1 MEISRREAIS
11 PVIATIIIIA
21 VTIAISLAVAAWLM
35 GLWSGFVGGPRI
47 TASLINMTQT
57 IPTGGNPG
65 DVFVAVMF
73 MNTGSSS
80 DKIQS
85 LSVVTL
91 RVGAYTLTCT
101 EILNATDSSKMTPPI
116 SIDPTPPGTG
126 VTLKFKFKATP
137 PGGATAVNLVG
148 SIGTIEI
155 RLTSGNTIV
164 LSGSITKV

>member
-35 GLWSGFVGGPRI
+35 GLWSGFIGGPRI
-47 TASLINMTQT
+47 TASLINMIQT
-57 IPTGGNPG
+57 ITEDGPSQ
-65 DVFVAVMF
+65 DVYVEVMF

-85 LSVVTL
+85 PSAVTL
-91 RVGAYTLTCT
+91 KVGAYTLTCQG
-101 EILNATDSSKMTPPI
+101 AGPSQDFPI
-116 SIDPTPPGTG
+116 SIDPTPPGSG
-126 VTLKFKFKATP
+126 VTLKFEFTAP
-137 PGGATAVNLVG
+137 SSGGTTENLVG

-164 LSGSITKV
+164 LTGSITSVRKES

>member
-47 TASLINMTQT
+47 TASLINMIQT
-57 IPTGGNPG
+57 ITEDGPSQN
-65 DVFVAVMF
+65 VYVEVMF

-80 DKIQS
+80 DKIQDRS
-85 LSVVTL
+85 AVTL
-91 RVGAYTLTCT
+91 KVGAYTLTCVD
-101 EILNATDSSKMTPPI
+101 ASKPFPI
-116 SIDPTPPGTG
+116 SIDPTPPESG
-126 VTLKFKFKATP
+126 VTLKFKFTA
-137 PGGATAVNLVG
+137 PGSENLVG

>member
-35 GLWSGFVGGPRI
+35 GLWSGFIGGPRI
-47 TASLINMTQT
+47 TASLINMTQAGSEVHVT
-57 IPTGGNPG
+57 
-65 DVFVAVMF
+65 VMF

-85 LSVVTL
+85 SSAVTL
-91 RVGAYTLTCT
+91 KVGAYTLTCASAS
-101 EILNATDSSKMTPPI
+101 ESFPI
-116 SIDPTPPGTG
+116 SINPTPPGTG
-126 VTLKFKFKATP
+126 TTLKFTF
-137 PGGATAVNLVG
+137 TAPSSENLAG

-155 RLTSGNTIV
+155 RLTSGNIIALT
-164 LSGSITKV
+164 GSITSVQG